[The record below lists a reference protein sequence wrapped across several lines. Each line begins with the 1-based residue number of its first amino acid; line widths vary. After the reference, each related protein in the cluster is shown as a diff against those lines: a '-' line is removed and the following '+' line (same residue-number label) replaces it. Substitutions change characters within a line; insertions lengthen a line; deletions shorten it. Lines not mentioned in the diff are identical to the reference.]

1 MSHRSRMPFVALVLM
16 TTPAL
21 LTAQTPADPRVAAVL
36 AFELAAA
43 NAYGR
48 NDAAALDTL
57 IVDDF
62 TLTDSKGVITTKA
75 DDLRAARQRD
85 IEFTVFRNEE
95 MKIRFYGNTA
105 IVLGKTILK
114 GKARD
119 GSVVDV
125 LVQFTDTVVLIG
137 GRWRFVA
144 GHVSRLK
151 PT

>member
-1 MSHRSRMPFVALVLM
+1 MSLRTCMALVVLLLLA
-16 TTPAL
+16 TPAIVP
-21 LTAQTPADPRVAAVL
+21 AQTKPDPRVAAVL
-36 AFELAAA
+36 AFEVAAA

-57 IVDDF
+57 LADDF
-62 TLTDSKGVITTKA
+62 TLTDSKGVVTTKA
-75 DDLRAARQRD
+75 DDLRAARNRD
-85 IEFTVFRNEE
+85 IEFTVFRNDD
-95 MKIRFYGNTA
+95 MQIRLYGNTA
-105 IVLGKTILK
+105 IVLGRTVLK

-119 GSVVDV
+119 GSMVDV
-125 LVQFTDTVVLIG
+125 LVQFTDTVVLID